1 MRIGHK
7 NYVHVH
13 PSGMKFRGQTII
25 KYTQFVRNQQRF
37 DVSIP
42 AFFCFCIQNW
52 ERESRMQIHVL
63 KPACFSRICYVH
75 GIRQYISVERSI
87 FQYVAT
93 RGTSNTLES
102 NRTHEPLFKSREKKN
117 TENWMTKCER
127 HQQKRCWRLVCTMY
141 KERRESERARYR
153 YLHIA
158 TTRDTRAQSP
168 LYLPHGAKH
177 IAYRR
182 CRAVLYQAHI

>member
-1 MRIGHK
+1 MWFNSRHSHYANMRIGHK

-102 NRTHEPLFKSREKKN
+102 NRTHEQSKSREEKKTQR
-117 TENWMTKCER
+117 TEWQNANDTNKNVVGGWCVQCTKR
-127 HQQKRCWRLVCTMY
+127 G
-141 KERRESERARYR
+141 ERA
-153 YLHIA
+153 
-158 TTRDTRAQSP
+158 S
-168 LYLPHGAKH
+168 
-177 IAYRR
+177 
-182 CRAVLYQAHI
+182 AHAIDICT

>member
-1 MRIGHK
+1 MWFNSRHSHYANMRIGHK

-102 NRTHEPLFKSREKKN
+102 NRTHEQSKSREEKKHRELN
-117 TENWMTKCER
+117 DKMRTTPTKTLLAVGVYNV
-127 HQQKRCWRLVCTMY
+127 Q
-141 KERRESERARYR
+141 REARERART
-153 YLHIA
+153 L
-158 TTRDTRAQSP
+158 
-168 LYLPHGAKH
+168 
-177 IAYRR
+177 
-182 CRAVLYQAHI
+182 

>member
-1 MRIGHK
+1 MLRLIRIRIFVFCIILYQFVVQLSTFTLCQYANRTQK
-7 NYVHVH
+7 LC
-13 PSGMKFRGQTII
+13 SRSSLGMKFRGQTII

-102 NRTHEPLFKSREKKN
+102 NRTHEQSKSREEKKTQR
-117 TENWMTKCER
+117 TEWQNANDTNKNVVGGWCVQCTKR
-127 HQQKRCWRLVCTMY
+127 G
-141 KERRESERARYR
+141 ERA
-153 YLHIA
+153 
-158 TTRDTRAQSP
+158 S
-168 LYLPHGAKH
+168 
-177 IAYRR
+177 
-182 CRAVLYQAHI
+182 AHAIDICT